1 MLVNKKLH
9 VFIFLIMVSI
19 LALGSY
25 LYSTTSYLREIKT
38 YPVVLT
44 EAYSYT
50 LNVGKNNTREA
61 FRGQFYHAP
70 TNLLLNRE
78 LDGFRYQRFLDGGK
92 KPLATTLEL
101 SRLDLN
107 EKEPF
112 YSLNGMIFAFMAAI
126 GIFIHGFLL
135 FCGVFDDRYR
145 SFV

>member
-9 VFIFLIMVSI
+9 VIVFLIMVSVV
-19 LALGSY
+19 ALGSY

-38 YPVVLT
+38 YSVTLT

-50 LNVGKNNTREA
+50 LNVGKSNTREA

-78 LDGFRYQRFLDGGK
+78 LDGFQYQRFLDGGK
-92 KPLATTLEL
+92 KPLATTLQL

-112 YSLNGMIFAFMAAI
+112 YAVQGFLFAFMAGL
-126 GIFIHGFLL
+126 GIFFHGFLI

-145 SFV
+145 SFG